1 MVRAVVR
8 QPYFFKTSKQI
19 MKYAIIGTGAIG
31 GFYGARLDK
40 AGFEVHFLLH
50 TDYQYV
56 VDHGLTIDSCDG
68 NFTLPSPKVYDST
81 TKMPQ
86 CDVVIVA
93 LKTTQNHLLPSLL
106 PPLLKPDT
114 IILLIQ
120 NGIGVEADVQQLF
133 PSQPI
138 AAGMAFICS
147 AKAGPGHINH
157 QFYGNINIGNY
168 SCHNPQRYGQ
178 MLADFRAAGIGAA
191 DVEYLEARWKKAVW
205 NMPFNG
211 MTVALNTTTNRLLS
225 CESTHRLIYDQ
236 MLEVIGAAQAL
247 GVKNLDTRF
256 ADKMIAN
263 TIKMPPYS
271 PSMKLDFDFHRPM
284 EINYLYTRPIAEAR
298 AAGFAMPKLEMLEA
312 ELQFITLSSSTP
324 S

>member
-8 QPYFFKTSKQI
+8 QPYFFKTSKLI

-81 TKMPQ
+81 SEMPQ

-168 SCHNPQRYGQ
+168 SCHNPQRYNQ

-284 EINYLYTRPIAEAR
+284 EINYLYTQPIAEAR

>member
-8 QPYFFKTSKQI
+8 QPYFFKTSKLI

-81 TKMPQ
+81 SEMPQ

-168 SCHNPQRYGQ
+168 SCHNPQRYNQ

-284 EINYLYTRPIAEAR
+284 EINYLYTRPIAEAH

>member
-8 QPYFFKTSKQI
+8 QPYFFKTSKLI

-81 TKMPQ
+81 SEMPL

>member
-81 TKMPQ
+81 SDMPQ

-120 NGIGVEADVQQLF
+120 NGIGVEADIQQLF

-168 SCHNPQRYGQ
+168 SCHNPQRYNQ

-312 ELQFITLSSSTP
+312 ELKFITLSSSTP

>member
-1 MVRAVVR
+1 
-8 QPYFFKTSKQI
+8 

-81 TKMPQ
+81 SKMPQ

-93 LKTTQNHLLPSLL
+93 LKTTQNHLLSSLL

-168 SCHNPQRYGQ
+168 SCHNPQRYNQ

-312 ELQFITLSSSTP
+312 ELKFITLSSSTP

>member
-50 TDYQYV
+50 TAYQYV

-81 TKMPQ
+81 SKMPQ

>member
-1 MVRAVVR
+1 
-8 QPYFFKTSKQI
+8 

-81 TKMPQ
+81 SEMPQ

>member
-8 QPYFFKTSKQI
+8 QPYFFKTSKLI

-81 TKMPQ
+81 SEMPQ

-93 LKTTQNHLLPSLL
+93 LKTTQNHLWPSLL

-168 SCHNPQRYGQ
+168 SCHNPQRYNQ

>member
-81 TKMPQ
+81 SEMPQ

-93 LKTTQNHLLPSLL
+93 LKTTQNHLLSSLL

-284 EINYLYTRPIAEAR
+284 EINYLYTRPIAEAH

>member
-81 TKMPQ
+81 SEMPL

-168 SCHNPQRYGQ
+168 SCHNPQRYNQ

-312 ELQFITLSSSTP
+312 ELLFITLSSSTP

>member
-40 AGFEVHFLLH
+40 AGLELHFLLH

-81 TKMPQ
+81 SEMPQ

-168 SCHNPQRYGQ
+168 SCHNPQRYNQ

-312 ELQFITLSSSTP
+312 ELKFITLSSSTP

>member
-81 TKMPQ
+81 SYMPQ

-168 SCHNPQRYGQ
+168 SCHNPQRYNQ

-312 ELQFITLSSSTP
+312 ELKFITLSSSTP

>member
-1 MVRAVVR
+1 
-8 QPYFFKTSKQI
+8 

-81 TKMPQ
+81 SEMPQ

-168 SCHNPQRYGQ
+168 SCHNPQRYNQ

-225 CESTHRLIYDQ
+225 CESTHRLIYDH

-312 ELQFITLSSSTP
+312 ELKFITLSSSTP

>member
-81 TKMPQ
+81 SEMPQ

-147 AKAGPGHINH
+147 AKTGPGHINH

-168 SCHNPQRYGQ
+168 SCHNPQRYNQ

-312 ELQFITLSSSTP
+312 ELKFITLSSSTP

>member
-1 MVRAVVR
+1 
-8 QPYFFKTSKQI
+8 

-81 TKMPQ
+81 SEMPQ

-168 SCHNPQRYGQ
+168 SCHNPQRYNQ

-284 EINYLYTRPIAEAR
+284 EINYLYTRPIAESR
-298 AAGFAMPKLEMLEA
+298 VAGFAMPKLEMLEA
-312 ELQFITLSSSTP
+312 ELKFITLSSSTP

>member
-8 QPYFFKTSKQI
+8 QPYFFKTSKLI

-81 TKMPQ
+81 SEMPQ

-168 SCHNPQRYGQ
+168 SCHNPQRYNQ

-247 GVKNLDTRF
+247 GVENLDTRF

>member
-1 MVRAVVR
+1 
-8 QPYFFKTSKQI
+8 

-81 TKMPQ
+81 SEMPQ

-147 AKAGPGHINH
+147 AKTGPGHINH

-168 SCHNPQRYGQ
+168 SCHNPQRYNQ

-312 ELQFITLSSSTP
+312 ELKFITLSSSTP

>member
-1 MVRAVVR
+1 
-8 QPYFFKTSKQI
+8 

-81 TKMPQ
+81 SEMPL

-312 ELQFITLSSSTP
+312 ELKFITLSSSTP

>member
-81 TKMPQ
+81 SEMPQ

-168 SCHNPQRYGQ
+168 SCHNPQRYNQ

-247 GVKNLDTRF
+247 GVKNLDSRF

>member
-1 MVRAVVR
+1 
-8 QPYFFKTSKQI
+8 

-81 TKMPQ
+81 SDMPQ

-93 LKTTQNHLLPSLL
+93 LKTTQNHLLSSLL

-168 SCHNPQRYGQ
+168 SCHNPQRYNQ

-247 GVKNLDTRF
+247 GVENLDTRF

>member
-1 MVRAVVR
+1 
-8 QPYFFKTSKQI
+8 

-81 TKMPQ
+81 SEMPQ

-93 LKTTQNHLLPSLL
+93 LKTTQNHLLSSLL

-168 SCHNPQRYGQ
+168 SCHNPQRYNQ
-178 MLADFRAAGIGAA
+178 MLADFRTAGIGAA

-247 GVKNLDTRF
+247 GVKNLDSRF

-284 EINYLYTRPIAEAR
+284 EINYLYTRPIAEAH

>member
-8 QPYFFKTSKQI
+8 QPYFFKTSKLI

-81 TKMPQ
+81 SEMPL

-168 SCHNPQRYGQ
+168 SCHNPQRYNQ

-284 EINYLYTRPIAEAR
+284 EINYLYTRPIAEAH

>member
-168 SCHNPQRYGQ
+168 SCHNPQRYNQ

-312 ELQFITLSSSTP
+312 ELKFITLSSSTP

>member
-8 QPYFFKTSKQI
+8 QPYFFKTSKLI

-81 TKMPQ
+81 SYMPQ

-168 SCHNPQRYGQ
+168 SCHNPQRYNQ

>member
-8 QPYFFKTSKQI
+8 QPYFFKTSKLI

-81 TKMPQ
+81 SDMPQ

-168 SCHNPQRYGQ
+168 SCHNPQRYNQ

-284 EINYLYTRPIAEAR
+284 EINYLYTRPIAEAH

>member
-1 MVRAVVR
+1 
-8 QPYFFKTSKQI
+8 
-19 MKYAIIGTGAIG
+19 
-31 GFYGARLDK
+31 
-40 AGFEVHFLLH
+40 
-50 TDYQYV
+50 
-56 VDHGLTIDSCDG
+56 
-68 NFTLPSPKVYDST
+68 
-81 TKMPQ
+81 MPQ

-168 SCHNPQRYGQ
+168 SCHNPQRYNQ

-284 EINYLYTRPIAEAR
+284 EINYLYTRPIAEAH

>member
-81 TKMPQ
+81 SDMPQ

-168 SCHNPQRYGQ
+168 SCHNPQRYNQ
-178 MLADFRAAGIGAA
+178 MLADFRTAGIGAA

-211 MTVALNTTTNRLLS
+211 MTVALTTTTNRLLS

>member
-1 MVRAVVR
+1 MR

-81 TKMPQ
+81 SDMPQ

-168 SCHNPQRYGQ
+168 SCHNPQRYNQ

-312 ELQFITLSSSTP
+312 ELKFITLSSSTP

>member
-1 MVRAVVR
+1 
-8 QPYFFKTSKQI
+8 

-81 TKMPQ
+81 SEMPQ

-147 AKAGPGHINH
+147 AKAAPGHINH

-168 SCHNPQRYGQ
+168 SCHNPQRYNQ

>member
-1 MVRAVVR
+1 
-8 QPYFFKTSKQI
+8 

-81 TKMPQ
+81 SEMPQ

-157 QFYGNINIGNY
+157 QFYGNIIIGNY

-284 EINYLYTRPIAEAR
+284 EINYLYTRPIAEAH

>member
-1 MVRAVVR
+1 
-8 QPYFFKTSKQI
+8 

-81 TKMPQ
+81 SNMPQ

-168 SCHNPQRYGQ
+168 SCHNPQRYNQ

-247 GVKNLDTRF
+247 GVKNLDSRF

>member
-1 MVRAVVR
+1 
-8 QPYFFKTSKQI
+8 

-312 ELQFITLSSSTP
+312 ELKFITLSSSTP

>member
-81 TKMPQ
+81 SEMPQ

-168 SCHNPQRYGQ
+168 SCHNPQRYNQ

-247 GVKNLDTRF
+247 GVENLDTRF

-312 ELQFITLSSSTP
+312 ELKFITLSSSTP

>member
-8 QPYFFKTSKQI
+8 QPYFFKTSKLI

-81 TKMPQ
+81 SDMPQ

-284 EINYLYTRPIAEAR
+284 EINYLYTRPIAEAH

-312 ELQFITLSSSTP
+312 ELKFITLSSSTP

>member
-1 MVRAVVR
+1 
-8 QPYFFKTSKQI
+8 

-40 AGFEVHFLLH
+40 AGLEVHFLLH

-81 TKMPQ
+81 SEMPQ

>member
-8 QPYFFKTSKQI
+8 QPYFFKTSKLI

-81 TKMPQ
+81 SEMPQ

-147 AKAGPGHINH
+147 AKTGPGHINH

-168 SCHNPQRYGQ
+168 SCHNPQRYNQ

-312 ELQFITLSSSTP
+312 ELKFITLSSSTP

>member
-8 QPYFFKTSKQI
+8 QPYFFKTSKLI

-81 TKMPQ
+81 SDMPQ

-168 SCHNPQRYGQ
+168 SCHNPQRYNQ

-247 GVKNLDTRF
+247 GVENLDTRF

-284 EINYLYTRPIAEAR
+284 EINYLYTRPIAEAH